1 MIHLSDEQLQALA
14 ASGENGAEDALAR
27 RYVRLVRI
35 CARPYFLI
43 GGDSEDLLQEGML
56 GLLMA
61 MREYDPGKGA
71 SFHTYAETCIR
82 NRIQSAIR
90 SASRKKHAPLND
102 GVSLDYVLSDESQ
115 SLGDQFISR
124 SPEEQVLAR
133 ETEKELISAS
143 AERLSDL
150 EARILSLY
158 LDGLSYQE
166 MAAETGRDTKAI
178 DNAVQRIR
186 KKLAPLSSGDYSVS

>member
-158 LDGLSYQE
+158 LDGLSYQ
-166 MAAETGRDTKAI
+166 
-178 DNAVQRIR
+178 
-186 KKLAPLSSGDYSVS
+186 

>member
-14 ASGENGAEDALAR
+14 ASGENGEEDALAR
-27 RYVRLVRI
+27 RYVRLVRV

-71 SFHTYAETCIR
+71 AFHTYAETCIR

-133 ETEKELISAS
+133 ETEKELISAA

-186 KKLAPLSSGDYSVS
+186 KKLATLSSGDYSDS